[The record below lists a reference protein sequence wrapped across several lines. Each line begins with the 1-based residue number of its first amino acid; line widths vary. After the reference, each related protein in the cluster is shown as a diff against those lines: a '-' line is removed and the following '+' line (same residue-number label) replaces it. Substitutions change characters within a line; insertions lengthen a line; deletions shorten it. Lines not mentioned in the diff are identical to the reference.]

1 MSNSPEPQIANAVA
15 ALERGELVAMPTE
28 TVYGLAA
35 DASNPEAV
43 RKIFALKGRP
53 ADHPLIVHL
62 SSASQIDD
70 WAADI
75 PQAARSLADAF
86 WPGPLT
92 LVLKRAASADTIVT
106 GGQDTIGLRVP
117 RHPIAHALLQAFGGG
132 VAAPSAN
139 RFGHIS
145 PTRAAHVREE
155 FPTGIAV
162 ILDGGDSDVGLESTI
177 VDLSGERSRLLRPG
191 AITHAQLEAVIGP
204 VQVAVRD
211 DEGPRASG
219 RLASHYA
226 PHTPTYLV
234 PRERLSADAAVLALG
249 DLPAGI
255 SGIALP
261 RDAAA
266 YAQALYASLRALD
279 QMRRARIQ
287 IEMPPDTPDWLAIHD
302 RLRRAAAR
310 DGDAEA

>member
-1 MSNSPEPQIANAVA
+1 MPISPDPKFANAVA
-15 ALERGELVAMPTE
+15 ALKRGELVAMPTE

-35 DASNPEAV
+35 DARNPEAV

-75 PQAARSLADAF
+75 PQAARSLAEAF

-117 RHPIAHALLQAFGGG
+117 RHPIAHALLEAFGGG

-145 PTRAAHVREE
+145 PTRAAHVRDE

-177 VDLSGERSRLLRPG
+177 VDLSGEQARLLRPG
-191 AITHAQLEAVIGP
+191 AISQAQLEAVVGP

-226 PHTPTYLV
+226 PRTPTYLV
-234 PRERLSADAAVLALG
+234 PRERLRSDAAVLALD
-249 DLPAGI
+249 DLPAGM

-279 QMRRARIQ
+279 QMGRSRIQ
-287 IEMPPDTPDWLAIHD
+287 IETPPNAPEWLAIHD

-310 DGDAEA
+310 DGDAQG

>member
-15 ALERGELVAMPTE
+15 ALNRGELIAMPTE

-35 DASNPEAV
+35 DARRPDAV

-62 SSASQIDD
+62 SAAAQIDD
-70 WAADI
+70 WAAEI
-75 PQAARSLADAF
+75 PEVARRLADAF

-145 PTRAAHVREE
+145 PTRAAHVCDE

-177 VDLSGERSRLLRPG
+177 VDLSGERPRLLRPG
-191 AITHAQLEAVIGP
+191 AITQAQLEAVIGP

-226 PHTPTYLV
+226 PCTPTYLV
-234 PRERLSADAAVLALG
+234 PREQLRTDAAVLALG
-249 DLPAGI
+249 DLPAATT
-255 SGIALP
+255 GIALP

-266 YAQALYASLRALD
+266 YAQALYASLRGLD
-279 QMRRARIQ
+279 QMGRVRIQ
-287 IEMPPDTPDWLAIHD
+287 IEMPPDTPEWLAIHD

-310 DGDAEA
+310 DGDAQA